1 MKQLVITGASGG
13 LGCAIVKAFAGPA
26 WKIDAPTHDELDVSD
41 PDSVSTYFDQRPV
54 DLLICAAGIIRD
66 VSLAHL
72 SESAWDEVFAVNYS
86 GAAAAAR
93 AALPSMRAQGRGH
106 VIFIS
111 SQSAIHPPAG
121 QVAYATAKAALLGL
135 TKSLALQNGA
145 NGIRVNVIL
154 PGFLMTA
161 MTVGLSQKRR
171 AQILADHSLEEFN
184 TPERVAKF
192 IRHLQTE
199 LPHTSGQL
207 FQLDSRI
214 S

>member
-1 MKQLVITGASGG
+1 MNHLVITGASGG
-13 LGCAIVKAFAGPA
+13 LGKAIVGAFEDPA
-26 WKIDAPTHDELDVSD
+26 WKICAPTHDELDMSD
-41 PDSVSTYFDQRPV
+41 LDSVSTYFDQRPI
-54 DLLICAAGIIRD
+54 DLLICAAGVIRD
-66 VSLAHL
+66 VSLANL
-72 SESAWDEVFAVNYS
+72 SEGAWDEVFAVNFS

-93 AALPSMRAQGRGH
+93 AALPWMCAQSRGH

-121 QVAYATAKAALLGL
+121 QVAYATAKAALFGL

-145 NGIRVNVIL
+145 NGIRANVIL
-154 PGFLMTA
+154 PGFLMTS
-161 MTVGLSQKRR
+161 MTEGVSQRRR
-171 AQILADHSLEEFN
+171 AQILADHSLGEFN

-192 IRHLQTE
+192 IRHLHEE

-207 FQLDSRI
+207 FQLDSRV